1 MKSNTYYFESPDI
14 HVDNKTLLVND
25 KYYPIKNTESIY
37 LFGQYEINGQL
48 INLLNRENVILHFG
62 DFYGNYLGAYYPKS
76 KKFNNKLVLKQYEK
90 YVENIDKKIIET
102 KMTKEYIKLIK
113 STLLYYERIGYIE
126 IDKTKLN
133 EAVNLTAPTKF
144 TDEAICKKLYYDYF
158 KEIINK
164 REWNFEKRDTSG
176 KSQDPINNLISFIYS
191 LIYKDTINS
200 LYKQG
205 FDPRISYIHAV
216 NNRSTTTLEY
226 DISDHYKLLLGDRF
240 IMQLILSEKINKD
253 MFLDNGYLKRD
264 AIKDVINMYNI
275 FMQKKYKYNI
285 GSLTGYQVIDKQIGI
300 YKMHLLDN
308 AKLKGIK
315 IR

>member
-25 KYYPIKNTESIY
+25 NYYPIKNTESIY
-37 LFGQYEINGQL
+37 LFGQYEINSQL
-48 INLLNRENVILHFG
+48 INLLNRENVVLHFG

-76 KKFNNKLVLKQYEK
+76 KKFNNKLILKQYEK
-90 YVENIDKKIIET
+90 YVENINKKIIET

-113 STLLYYERIGYIE
+113 STLLYYERIGYIK
-126 IDKTKLN
+126 IDKIKLN
-133 EAVNLTAPTKF
+133 EVLNLTNPRKF
-144 TDEAICKKLYYDYF
+144 TDEAICKKLYYDYI
-158 KEIINK
+158 KKIINK
-164 REWNFEKRDTSG
+164 KNWNFEKRDTSRN
-176 KSQDPINNLISFIYS
+176 SQDPINNLISFVYS

-216 NNRSTTTLEY
+216 NNRSATTLEY

-240 IMQLILSEKINKD
+240 IIQLILSERLTKD
-253 MFLDNGYLKRD
+253 MFLENGYLKRER
-264 AIKDVINMYNI
+264 IKEVINMYNT
-275 FMQKKYKYNI
+275 FMEKKYKYNI
-285 GSLTGYQVIDKQIGI
+285 GSLTGYQVIDKQVGI

-308 AKLKGIK
+308 NKLKGIK